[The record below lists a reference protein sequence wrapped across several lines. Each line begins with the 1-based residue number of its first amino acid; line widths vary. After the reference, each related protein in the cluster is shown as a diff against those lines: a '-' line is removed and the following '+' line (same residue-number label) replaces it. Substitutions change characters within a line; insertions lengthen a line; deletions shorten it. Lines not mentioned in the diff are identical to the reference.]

1 MFLFNVSYYRDMS
14 RPGPVTFFLNV
25 LRGFVIGVAN
35 VIPGVSGGTLA
46 VVLGIYERLITS
58 IDRLFRLRTG
68 WMVSGFFVF
77 QVLLGAGIG
86 IVTLAHFMEGL
97 LERYPYGMAFLF
109 MGLILGSIPSLVGQ
123 LETPKVSPGG
133 IAAFVVAFAVVA
145 VTSGGAE
152 GLGLQYLPGGFRTLG
167 LFFLSG
173 VAGAA
178 AMVVPG
184 ISGSFVLVLL
194 GTYTAVLYAVNNR
207 DLIFLAVL
215 ALGALL
221 GVVLVTRLIAYLL
234 RRFHRLTY
242 SAIIGLVAGS
252 VVALWPGMP
261 QGESVLLSLIL
272 FVGGAGL
279 ALLFG
284 SRNRLHPEETP
295 EPGSA
300 D

>member
-1 MFLFNVSYYRDMS
+1 MFLFNVSYYRVMS
-14 RPGPVTFFLNV
+14 RPGPVTFVLNV
-25 LRGFVIGVAN
+25 LRGFVIGIAN

-58 IDRLFRLRTG
+58 IDRLFRLRAG
-68 WMVSGFFVF
+68 WLSSGLFVF
-77 QVLLGAGIG
+77 QVLIGVGIG
-86 IVTLAHFMEGL
+86 IATLAHFMERL
-97 LERYPYGMAFLF
+97 LARYPYGMAFLF
-109 MGLILGSIPSLVGQ
+109 MGLILGSLPSLVRR

-133 IAAFVVAFAVVA
+133 IAAFALAFLVVA

-173 VAGAA
+173 IAGAA

-207 DLIFLAVL
+207 DLIFLSVV

-221 GVVLVTRLIAYLL
+221 GIVLVTRLIAYLL
-234 RRFHRLTY
+234 RRLHRLTY

-252 VVALWPGMP
+252 VVALWPGAP
-261 QGESVLLSLIL
+261 EGESASLSLVL

-284 SRNRLHPEETP
+284 SRPRLHPEEAP
-295 EPGSA
+295 EVGGT

>member
-1 MFLFNVSYYRDMS
+1 MQDMS
-14 RPGPVTFFLNV
+14 RPVVVTVLLNV
-25 LRGFVIGVAN
+25 LRGFVIGIAN

-68 WMVSGFFVF
+68 WFVSGVFVF

-86 IVTLAHFMEGL
+86 IVALAHFMEGL

-109 MGLILGSIPSLVGQ
+109 IGLILGSIPSLLGQ
-123 LETPKVSPGG
+123 LEVPRVSTGG
-133 IAAFVVAFAVVA
+133 VVAFVLAFAVV
-145 VTSGGAE
+145 VLTSAGAE

-178 AMVVPG
+178 AMVIPG

-194 GTYTAVLYAVNNR
+194 GTYTAVLYAVNTR
-207 DLIFLAVL
+207 DLLFLGVI
-215 ALGALL
+215 ALGAIL
-221 GVVLVTRLIAYLL
+221 GIVVVTRLIAYLL
-234 RRFHRLTY
+234 RRFHRTTY
-242 SAIIGLVAGS
+242 SAIIGLVVGS
-252 VVALWPGMP
+252 VVALWPGVP
-261 QGESVLLSLIL
+261 EGESVFLSLAL
-272 FVGGAGL
+272 FVAGAGL

-284 SRNRLHPEETP
+284 SRARLHPEETP
-295 EPGSA
+295 EEGGA